1 MSSNLL
7 VRNVIRFIA
16 IYLLQILILFN
27 IELHPSINLF
37 VYPIMFVLLP
47 IRTPHALLLGVG
59 FVLGI
64 LVGIQYNAV
73 GEHAAAAVFTA
84 FARPMLLG
92 LIEPRG
98 GYDTTQ
104 SAAKTQLGFSWFM
117 QYAALV
123 FFVHFVTLFT
133 LEVFQFNAIVA
144 IKIFFSYIIS
154 MLLIFL
160 YRTLVRPKI

>member
-7 VRNVIRFIA
+7 VRNVVRFVA
-16 IYLLQILILFN
+16 IYLIQILILFN

-37 VYPIMFVLLP
+37 IYPLVLLLLP

-59 FVLGI
+59 FLLGL

-73 GEHAAAAVFTA
+73 GEHTAATVFVA

-104 SAAKTQLGFSWFM
+104 SAAQVQLSFSWFM
-117 QYAALV
+117 QYAALL
-123 FFVHFVTLFT
+123 FFVHFVALFT

-144 IKIFFSYIIS
+144 IKVLFSYLIS

-160 YRTLVRPKI
+160 YRTLLRPKI